1 MTLHEQTPGIP
12 YWRLSS
18 FYLFYFAVLGI
29 FLPYW
34 SPYLRSIGF
43 DAKAIGLLS
52 AILAG
57 TKIIAPN
64 ILGWIAD
71 HRGQRMR
78 IIRIA
83 LLLAC
88 MAFSCML
95 FTTSFV
101 WMALIITVFGFF
113 WNAALPQFEATTF
126 THLGDSSHAYT
137 GIRIWGSIGFI
148 VAVVSLGKYLE
159 SHALGQLPEIILA
172 LLLAI
177 FIVSI
182 IVPER
187 ASGPI
192 HVTDVSLFKVIRQTR
207 VIALLLVAFLMQ
219 LSHAPYYIFYSIY
232 LADHGYSSLFIG
244 GMWAISVIAEVFIF
258 MLMPRLITWLG
269 LTRLLLICFTVACMR
284 WLIIG
289 YFVDVLPLLII
300 GQLMHA
306 VTFGIFHATAIQL
319 THRYFTGR
327 TQGRGQ
333 ALYSSMSFGAGL
345 SVGGLMVGFSWS
357 SVGSLASFQ
366 GASVACVVA
375 FLIAWRWIRD

>member
-1 MTLHEQTPGIP
+1 MTLHEQTPGVP

-78 IIRIA
+78 VIRIA

-113 WNAALPQFEATTF
+113 WNAVLPQFEATTF

-269 LTRLLLICFTVACMR
+269 LTKLLLICFTVACMR

-375 FLIAWRWIRD
+375 FLITWRWIRD